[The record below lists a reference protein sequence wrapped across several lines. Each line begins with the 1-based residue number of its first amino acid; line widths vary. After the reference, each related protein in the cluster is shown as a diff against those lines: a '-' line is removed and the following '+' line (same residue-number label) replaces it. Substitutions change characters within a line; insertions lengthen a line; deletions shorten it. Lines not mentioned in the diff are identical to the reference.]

1 MAVQQVQAQVV
12 GAKLLNNIKFIKEPM
27 STEYL
32 ETTKNVYREAAENP
46 QIGLCCTTTPV
57 WQLPGLD
64 IPKRMLEM
72 NYGCGSTVHPGDLVN
87 DPKIL
92 YVGVGGGMEL
102 LQFAYFSRQQGGVIG
117 IDVVDEMLDASRKNF
132 AEAEKLNPWFR
143 NEFVELRNGDALQLP
158 VEDNSIDVAA
168 QNCLFNIF
176 KEDELKQALK
186 EMYRVLK
193 PHGRLVLSDPTCEK
207 LMPDAL
213 KDDERLRALCLSGAL
228 PLKDYIKMITDIGF
242 GTVEIR
248 AKRPYRI
255 LDPKNYATDELIFI
269 ESVEVCAIK
278 DPMPD
283 DGPCVFT
290 GKTAIY
296 FGNEEYFDDH
306 KGHVLM
312 PNQPLAVCDK
322 TGGNLA
328 ALQREDIYISES
340 TWFYDGGGCC

>member
-1 MAVQQVQAQVV
+1 MEQ
-12 GAKLLNNIKFIKEPM
+12 
-27 STEYL
+27 YL
-32 ETTKNVYREAAENP
+32 EVTKNIYKDAAETPNV
-46 QIGLCCTTTPV
+46 GLCCTTTPV
-57 WQLPGLD
+57 WAFPGLE
-64 IPKRMLEM
+64 IPRIMQQM
-72 NYGCGSTVHPGDLVN
+72 NYGCGSTVNPRDLIN
-87 DPKIL
+87 NPKIL

-102 LQFAYFSRQQGGVIG
+102 LQFAYFNRNQSGVIG
-117 IDVVDEMLDASRKNF
+117 VDVVDEMLEASRKNF
-132 AEAEKLNPWFR
+132 IEAEKLNPWFKSD
-143 NEFVELRNGDALQLP
+143 FVDLRKGDALNLP

-176 KEDELKQALK
+176 HEEDLKTALE

-193 PHGRLVLSDPTCEK
+193 PHGRLVLSDPVCEAE
-207 LMPDAL
+207 MPEAL
-213 KDDERLRALCLSGAL
+213 KNDPKLRGLCLSGAL

-255 LDPKNYATDELIFI
+255 LDSAHYDTNQNLYI

-278 DPMPD
+278 DPMPA

-296 FGNEEYFDDH
+296 FGDQEYFDDH

-322 TGGNLA
+322 TAGNLA
-328 ALQREDIYISES
+328 ELGHENIFISES
-340 TWFYDGGGCC
+340 TYFYDGGGCC